1 MRFDFFVLSL
11 HFFRH
16 TIDTKPSE
24 SWCLHSLWE
33 GTQRFASVTRFS
45 SSSNRHKNEKWRRDI
60 SGPLLTALGDS
71 LSSGALFAFPEN
83 DKLSLATATLCGYLS
98 SVTVRSFF
106 NDLNFLFVQ
115 QNRTGS
121 VWSFA
126 MNHNKRPDSF
136 FGLFGSSDK
145 TLHFQLGTAG
155 GQLARGMCGL
165 ISHTTLLLLLQ
176 GLIRQGP
183 TIAEQL
189 RRWPRCHAAALLEA
203 YVCGASDRAI
213 VNIHINRLKILC
225 RTYLPTVVGLLN

>member
-1 MRFDFFVLSL
+1 MLVPLPNRDRFFLLPISTVNGHHTGNDCLNACWKTMRFDFFVLSL

-33 GTQRFASVTRFS
+33 GTQRFALVTRFS

-60 SGPLLTALGDS
+60 SGPLLTTLGDS

-83 DKLSLATATLCGYLS
+83 EKLSLATATLCGYLS

-136 FGLFGSSDK
+136 F
-145 TLHFQLGTAG
+145 
-155 GQLARGMCGL
+155 RPV
-165 ISHTTLLLLLQ
+165 
-176 GLIRQGP
+176 RQ
-183 TIAEQL
+183 Q
-189 RRWPRCHAAALLEA
+189 R
-203 YVCGASDRAI
+203 
-213 VNIHINRLKILC
+213 
-225 RTYLPTVVGLLN
+225 